1 MFNNRNSEATA
12 DDMRVGA
19 TDALCAIT
27 EDRQYQGGEHSL
39 DSLLPIIKQAAPHK
53 IRWMW
58 HEYLQ
63 MQKIATPNVKKIA
76 SLDDIP
82 NIGLPQSM
90 YEQVLFATFRAVETF
105 REEYGY
111 KDL

>member
-1 MFNNRNSEATA
+1 
-12 DDMRVGA
+12 
-19 TDALCAIT
+19 
-27 EDRQYQGGEHSL
+27 
-39 DSLLPIIKQAAPHK
+39 
-53 IRWMW
+53 
-58 HEYLQ
+58 